1 MNLSSVRPLWRYL
14 PLALSIA
21 VGSALLLS
29 EKVDAQPVNL
39 APERTVVWKD
49 FLGVNAHFLWFTPE
63 QYHKQIKQYKKLG
76 LQWVR
81 VDLHWDRLEPKED
94 GYQLSTFDELDRTL
108 TAEKIR
114 SVFYLVGSAP
124 FIDRKSVV

>member
-63 QYHKQIKQYKKLG
+63 
-76 LQWVR
+76 
-81 VDLHWDRLEPKED
+81 
-94 GYQLSTFDELDRTL
+94 
-108 TAEKIR
+108 
-114 SVFYLVGSAP
+114 
-124 FIDRKSVV
+124 